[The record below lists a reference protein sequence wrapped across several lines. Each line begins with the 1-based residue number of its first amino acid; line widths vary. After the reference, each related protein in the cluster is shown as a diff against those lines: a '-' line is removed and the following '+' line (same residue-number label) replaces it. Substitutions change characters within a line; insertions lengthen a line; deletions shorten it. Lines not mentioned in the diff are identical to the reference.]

1 MAGTVQGE
9 AFPGTLPLIAS
20 ERLMGFDRTPMTQWR
35 KLLLVCC
42 VLLLSACSGTT
53 FVYNR
58 LDFILPWYV
67 DDYAELNTQQDAY
80 LDELLD
86 PFLAWHR
93 SQELPAYVT
102 IIDGIESRL
111 DEPVTEQDIATIVA
125 EFEEA
130 YLRLEG
136 EALDWLLKLGGQLS
150 DEQINDFIVV
160 LWEKQTEFEEEYLE
174 RSDEEFYEESY
185 ENLVDNAEEYLGN
198 LSKVQREQLLV
209 SSRELMR
216 SDDAWLS
223 ERADWL
229 TELEVLLERKPGW
242 EQRVREAIAARRENL
257 SPDYVRIYEH
267 NMGVIFETVARLL
280 NERSDRQGGHLL
292 ARLEDLR
299 EDVETLIAQGEDSNA
314 APAG

>member
-1 MAGTVQGE
+1 
-9 AFPGTLPLIAS
+9 
-20 ERLMGFDRTPMTQWR
+20 
-35 KLLLVCC
+35 
-42 VLLLSACSGTT
+42 
-53 FVYNR
+53 VYNR

-80 LDELLD
+80 LDELLE

-93 SQELPAYVT
+93 RQELPAYVS

-111 DEPVTEQDIATIVA
+111 DEPVTAQDIATIVA

-130 YLRLEG
+130 YLRLED

-150 DEQINDFIVV
+150 DEQVDDFIVV
-160 LWEKQTEFEEEYLE
+160 LWDKQGEFEDEYLE

-185 ENLVDNAEEYLGN
+185 ENLADNAEEYLGS
-198 LSKVQREQLLV
+198 LSKAQREQLLA

-216 SDDAWLS
+216 SDKAWLS

-229 TELEVLLERKPGW
+229 KELEDLLEREPGW
-242 EQRVREAIAARRENL
+242 EQRVRDAIAARRENL
-257 SPDYVRIYEH
+257 SPDYERIFEH
-267 NMGVIFETVARLL
+267 NMDVIFETVAQLL
-280 NERSDRQGGHLL
+280 NERSDRQSSHLL
-292 ARLEDLR
+292 ARLVDLR
-299 EDVETLIAQGEDSNA
+299 EDVETLIAQGEGSRG